1 MKQEQRREKFNQ
13 LLRLLSQEGVLE
25 QSIVNNVGCPEPDKI
40 IERLF
45 HICNNKL
52 SSQLLATVFAQ
63 VFDLEIYTPEQHGL
77 PLSRDKKRNDWL
89 YASRRLFVSNPF
101 ISPPIRGL
109 LSSDILANEPFE
121 GYGILAV
128 TTQQTLSSQR
138 PLDDSAVGEEAKKIL
153 MRWLAEAINS
163 KATDLQ
169 IIPIERERILIKQR
183 VDGKL
188 YPTHEWT
195 SKDDG
200 ISYKHISN
208 VILNECKQVTGTFN
222 QLIDSSFKVHGIAH
236 SDAIEIRM
244 AMRPIFVEGIH
255 LPGFFLRFLSC
266 GYTKIS
272 KIDDLNLLPET
283 ATLLRAVTAM
293 SEGLCVLTGPTGSG
307 KTTTLYTLLNEI
319 HCSNPYK
326 SIQTLEDPV
335 EQNLEGIEQTQVHSV
350 ADSDGHYYGL
360 TFESGLRSMM
370 RTDVDLILV
379 GEVRDRETARQAMCA
394 ALTGHGV
401 LTTLHTVNAFGVI
414 DRLVDL
420 GVDRGQLASWLR
432 FVSAQ
437 RLVARVCPHC
447 STEVCANRYYQQL
460 KYTFSDQQT
469 VTIANPRGCAHCRLG
484 YRGRCLVMELIPIC
498 DRLQK
503 MIYQGVSGYQMR
515 AYVRQ
520 RGHPMLLEDYALK
533 LLLNGT
539 TTVEVL
545 SDTFGYCWGL
555 KKHSLQADDTNVFVL
570 AKLKKQTTRRKTY
583 EIQNY

>member
-13 LLRLLSQEGVLE
+13 VLKLLSLEGVLE
-25 QSIVNNVGCPEPDKI
+25 PSIVNNVGCPESEKI

-63 VFDLEIYTPEQHGL
+63 VFDLEIYSAERHGL
-77 PLSRDKKRNDWL
+77 PLSQDKKRNGWL
-89 YASRRLFVSNPF
+89 YANRKLFVSNPF
-101 ISPPIRGL
+101 ISPTIRGL
-109 LSSDILANEPFE
+109 LSSDILATEPFE
-121 GYGILAV
+121 GYGILPV
-128 TTQQTLSSQR
+128 TAQQTLPSER
-138 PLDDSAVGEEAKKIL
+138 RLDDSAVGEEAKKIL
-153 MRWLAEAINS
+153 MRWLTEAINS
-163 KATDLQ
+163 KATDVQ
-169 IIPIERERILIKQR
+169 IIPIGRDRILIKQR

-222 QLIDSSFKVHGIAH
+222 QLIDSSFKVRGIAQGG
-236 SDAIEIRM
+236 AVEIRM

-266 GYTKIS
+266 GDTKIS
-272 KIDDLNLLPET
+272 KIDDLDLLPEI
-283 ATLLRAVTAM
+283 ATLLRAVTTM

-307 KTTTLYTLLNEI
+307 KTTTLYTILNEI

-335 EQNLEGIEQTQVHSV
+335 EQSLEGIEQTQVHSV

-420 GVDRGQLASWLR
+420 GVDRGHLASWLR
-432 FVSAQ
+432 FISAQ

-447 STEVCANRYYQQL
+447 STKVYANRYYQQL
-460 KYTFSDQQT
+460 KYTFSDEQT
-469 VTIANPRGCAHCRLG
+469 VLIANPQGCAHCRLG
-484 YRGRCLVMELIPIC
+484 YCGRCLIIELIPIC

-503 MIYQGVSGYQMR
+503 MIYQGASGYQMR
-515 AYVRQ
+515 AYIKE
-520 RGHPMLLEDYALK
+520 RGHPILLEDYALK
-533 LLLNGT
+533 LLLRGT

-545 SDTFGYCWGL
+545 SDAFGYCWGL
-555 KKHSLQADDTNVFVL
+555 KKHSFQEDEHGFVL
-570 AKLKKQTTRRKTY
+570 AKLKKQTTGGKTY
-583 EIQNY
+583 ETQNY